1 MLICTTAIVSSG
13 ISVSH
18 DIFCY
23 ALHFQIISI
32 EETLSYLSFTSCLSV
47 LYAVL
52 RTKSGLLAYI
62 DFGLVSEV
70 PNFVRESLVCAL
82 VHLIHGEYSMLAECL
97 AGLELMRPDDV
108 QMELP
113 VLSEALREAFEPMMS
128 AKGNGTTMSNAN
140 ENGVGDDT
148 VVSPTGVRRFRD
160 FTLVGVATKL
170 LILGTQFPLVFRDY
184 FLNNL
189 RCLGMLE
196 GLALNADPSFNVLS
210 VVYPYVAKK
219 MLTGRSERYRHALE
233 SVVLDSYGRMRWRR
247 IDQLLYDVQATAATS
262 KIDIGGNMLP
272 SSKWIEDTR
281 NHGVNVGTDRM
292 LGTEEGTKQSAQ
304 AVLRFI
310 LSDEGRFLRRYVIQQ
325 YLFNLEIDWRR
336 SIDKK
341 FGVDD
346 GVVVAPVNVTSPV
359 WRDAAMRWLALQST
373 ARELT
378 DDEARVRTREFFRY
392 TPLLKK
398 AFVLIRL
405 IPKAIV
411 PLLKTLLAVFGYAF
425 IRWWRSVFQRKKVVR
440 VVDESAERVI
450 ADTPVAASISD
461 TPEEWSPMSSTF
473 ARKTREARLMGR
485 QVEVAPL
492 DPAPVGVPGA

>member
-1 MLICTTAIVSSG
+1 M
-13 ISVSH
+13 
-18 DIFCY
+18 
-23 ALHFQIISI
+23 
-32 EETLSYLSFTSCLSV
+32 
-47 LYAVL
+47 L

-82 VHLIHGEYSMLAECL
+82 VHLIHGEYSLLAECL

-128 AKGNGTTMSNAN
+128 ISASVSNMSNTGEDGARS
-140 ENGVGDDT
+140 GT
-148 VVSPTGVRRFRD
+148 PIASTGVRRFRD

-170 LILGTQFPLVFRDY
+170 LLLGTQFPLVFRDY

-196 GLALNADPSFNVLS
+196 GLALNADPNFNVLS

-219 MLTGRSERYRHALE
+219 MLTGRSDRYRHALE

-247 IDQLLYDVQATAATS
+247 IDQLLYDVQATAGTT
-262 KIDIGGNMLP
+262 KIGVGGNLLQFSEWMG
-272 SSKWIEDTR
+272 DAR
-281 NHGVNVGTDRM
+281 NYNDIRYTDRG
-292 LGTEEGTKQSAQ
+292 LGTEEETKQSART
-304 AVLRFI
+304 VLRFI
-310 LSDEGRFLRRYVIQQ
+310 MTDEGRFLRRYIIQQ

-336 SIDKK
+336 GIDKR

-346 GVVVAPVNVTSPV
+346 DGVDVALVNVTSPV

-392 TPLLKK
+392 TTFFKK
-398 AFVLIRL
+398 AIVLIRL
-405 IPKAIV
+405 IPGAIV
-411 PLLKTLLAVFGYAF
+411 PLLRTLLAVFSYAF
-425 IRWWRSVFQRKKVVR
+425 IRWWRTLFQRRR
-440 VVDESAERVI
+440 VARVSESSERVI
-450 ADTPVAASISD
+450 DDVDVAVAVRDTPD
-461 TPEEWSPMSSTF
+461 EWSPMESSF

-485 QVEVAPL
+485 QVEISQVESAP
-492 DPAPVGVPGA
+492 AMARGA